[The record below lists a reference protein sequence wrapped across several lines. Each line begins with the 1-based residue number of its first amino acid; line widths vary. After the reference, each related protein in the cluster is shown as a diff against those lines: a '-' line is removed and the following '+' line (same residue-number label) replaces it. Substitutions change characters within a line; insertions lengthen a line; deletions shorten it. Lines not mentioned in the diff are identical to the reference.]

1 MEIFWDEIPVFTK
14 EYLKVVDITNKVQEI
29 VDNRKVKEGSVLI
42 YNPHV
47 TCAITINEPDPE
59 LWDDLLEAYQRL
71 VPLKADYKHNAKYRG
86 IPREENAHAHILN
99 TFIGQSVRIP
109 VREGRLLLGT
119 WQAILYIELDG
130 GKQRNLIVQ
139 ITKIRGE

>member
-1 MEIFWDEIPVFTK
+1 MEIFWNEIPVFTK
-14 EYLKVVDITNKVQEI
+14 EYLKVLDITDKIKDI
-29 VDNRKVKEGSVLI
+29 VKKRKVKEGSALI

-47 TCAITINEPDPE
+47 TSAVTINEPDPE
-59 LWDDLLEAYQRL
+59 LWDDLLESYQRL
-71 VPLKADYKHNAKYRG
+71 IPLKADYKHNAKYKG

-109 VREGRLLLGT
+109 IREGRLLLGT

-139 ITKIRGE
+139 ITKIGGE

>member
-14 EYLKVVDITNKVQEI
+14 EYLKIVDITDKVEDT
-29 VDNRKVKEGSVLI
+29 VKKRKVKQGSVLI

-71 VPLKADYKHNAKYRG
+71 IPLKADYHHNAKYRG
-86 IPREENAHAHILN
+86 IPGEENAHAHILN
-99 TFIGQSVRIP
+99 TFIGQSVKIP
-109 VREGRLLLGT
+109 IRDGRLLLGT
-119 WQAILYIELDG
+119 WQAILYIELNG

-139 ITKIRGE
+139 TTKIGDQ